1 MKTEIEIYE
10 ESFGVD
16 KEFETELFK
25 CKIETL
31 KVNGKTVSELF
42 LLPCNII
49 KNGESYPANYVFAV
63 ATKQTERKKGYM
75 EKLLKRVCDNDKI
88 LILRPS
94 SEHLIRYY
102 KKFGF
107 TVHTASDKDNTS
119 FFIEPIGEFR
129 TLIKFADETN
139 DGEFTLMS
147 KNSPIDLN
155 GVSFKFTMP

>member
-16 KEFETELFK
+16 KEFENELFK

-31 KVNGKTVSELF
+31 EINGETVSQLF
-42 LLPCNII
+42 LLPCNIV
-49 KNGESYPANYVFAV
+49 KYGESYPADYVFAV
-63 ATKQTERKKGYM
+63 ATKQPERKKGYM
-75 EKLLKRVCDNDKI
+75 EKLLKRVCQNKNI

-94 SEHLIRYY
+94 NKDLIRYY

-107 TVHTASDKDNTS
+107 TEHTATDRDNAS
-119 FFIEPIGEFR
+119 FFVEPTGDFKAL
-129 TLIKFADETN
+129 TKSADETN

-147 KNSPIDLN
+147 RNSPIDLN
-155 GVSFKFTMP
+155 GISFKFTMP